1 VSRTVEAGR
10 ETEEKTPRPVRV
22 CKFVVVVH
30 TLVGGKVVLVCW
42 TVSFLSFWWL
52 VVVAITD

>member
-1 VSRTVEAGR
+1 VEAGR
-10 ETEEKTPRPVRV
+10 GTEEKTPRPVRV